1 MRPVRPIV
9 AAGSV
14 VLLILGVSACSSG
27 TSAESSTSPAAP
39 SSAAP
44 SSAASP
50 AASAAASLDA
60 VTAKWC
66 TEYSAITDELAQS
79 GTTQAEA
86 QSALKALTRFDALWV
101 AAGDQGYI
109 SAEEVAANQSAVAA
123 FGALVQL
130 VAGGAAADSPE
141 VGMART
147 NLAAVTDKDNALL
160 VSSTNKVVVLCPD
173 VGFTVGASPAPSAS

>member
-14 VLLILGVSACSSG
+14 ALLILGVSACSSG
-27 TSAESSTSPAAP
+27 TSAESSSAS

-50 AASAAASLDA
+50 ATSAAASLDPA
-60 VTAKWC
+60 TAKWC

-79 GTTQAEA
+79 GTSQAEA
-86 QSALKALTRFDALWV
+86 QSALKALTRFGALWV
-101 AAGDQGYI
+101 AGGEQGYL
-109 SAEEVAANQSAVAA
+109 SAEEVAANQRAVAA

-130 VAGGAAADSPE
+130 VAGGAAAESTE

-173 VGFTVGASPAPSAS
+173 VGFTVGASPSPSAS